1 MACSGWRGQPGARA
15 EAAAPLL
22 ITMCRSGVENSEQA
36 ACRDERAVSE
46 HVQVEA
52 EARKGKRDSISFVTT
67 ALNLA
72 RTLVNTQS
80 MGDWRLSETRIGD
93 RESLPWIPHPSPAS
107 TCTDAE
113 NPRLVGV

>member
-1 MACSGWRGQPGARA
+1 MACSGWRGQPVARA

-22 ITMCRSGVENSEQA
+22 TTMCRSGVENSERA
-36 ACRDERAVSE
+36 ACRDKRAVSE
-46 HVQVEA
+46 QVQVKA
-52 EARKGKRDSISFVTT
+52 EARKRDSISFVTT

-93 RESLPWIPHPSPAS
+93 RESLPWMPHPSPAS